1 MAARYCEVALPV
13 PLRSTFT
20 YAVPASLAGEALVG
34 RRMVVPFRN
43 RAMIG
48 VGVAESDL
56 PPDMARAKSSLKT
69 PVRSPAP
76 SPVKTTVREIAGVM
90 DTLPALPPKLIE
102 LGQWISRY
110 YLAPIGETFRA
121 MMPPEIE
128 LRHDREYWLTD
139 AGRAYLQE
147 LSSGEEMTEAEILE
161 RDLLRVFDAE
171 NGTAT
176 AARVPPGYDSRR
188 PLRKQQQIPRRPECG
203 LARDD
208 NIRQRQEQYA
218 ARMPFLRQGEPALQ
232 QDGKMLATAGKS
244 GGEAVLEKLVRRG
257 YLGAREVLRRRKTRT
272 QKIVAWNPVSAEPDA
287 PFATSLRTSRTD
299 RSSLSA
305 AEERIREFLTATR
318 GPVPIGLLM
327 KKAEASRAIV
337 ERLAKKGRLLIWE
350 EPLTAG
356 EDPWD
361 TDFVP
366 SANELNEE
374 QKVAL
379 EEIRGWLAASKF
391 TAGLLYG
398 VTGSG
403 KTEVYLGAIEAALA
417 RGKTAIVLV
426 PEIAL
431 TLWMSRLV
439 RARFGAGVAVLHSG
453 LPEIE
458 RAREWWRVRHG
469 EARVVAGTRSAVFAP
484 LENVGLIIVD
494 EEQESSYKQ
503 EETPRYNGRDVAVYR
518 ARLEGAVALLGSAT
532 PSIETYQNARAGKY
546 RLLTLSAR
554 VANRPM
560 ARVRIVDLREEFRA
574 RHKAAPV
581 SEALREALA
590 LRLDEGTQ
598 AMVLINRRGY
608 SWSLLCRS
616 CGAFVQCQNCSI
628 ALTYHKSRQ
637 RLECHYC
644 GYAERPMKQCP
655 KCRGEYMY
663 FVGDG
668 AERVEEYL
676 KETFPR
682 ARIARLD
689 RDTVR
694 TKREYQQVL
703 GAVAKGEIDILVG
716 TQMVAKGHDFER
728 VTLVGVVAADL
739 ALGLPDFRAAE
750 RTFQLLTQVA
760 GRAGRGAL
768 AGEVLVETYY
778 PEHYAIE
785 CAARQDYISFYEKE
799 AHFRRI
805 LHYPPFAAL
814 ANVVVRDRKIE
825 NAIRWSRALAGYFAP
840 FEKRGVKILGPAAA
854 PLARLRRDY
863 RFQFV
868 LKSPER
874 GALGKAL
881 AGCLDFSA
889 AKEIPA
895 AAVIV
900 DVDPASLS

>member
-1 MAARYCEVALPV
+1 MMAWSEGECAETWKAARGLIHYCAAMAARYCEVALPV

-20 YAVPASLAGEALVG
+20 YAVPASLDGEALVG

-48 VGVAESDL
+48 VGVAESDR
-56 PPDMARAKSSLKT
+56 PPDLASAKSAAKSNPKT
-69 PVRSPAP
+69 TVQ
-76 SPVKTTVREIAGVM
+76 SPVKTTIREISGLM

-102 LGQWISRY
+102 LGQWMSRY

-121 MMPPEIE
+121 MLPPEIE

-139 AGRAYLQE
+139 AGRAYLEE
-147 LSSGEEMTEAEILE
+147 LSSGEELTEEE
-161 RDLLRVFDAE
+161 TREQELLRRFDSE
-171 NGTAT
+171 EE
-176 AARVPPGYDSRR
+176 AAGSARTRR
-188 PLRKQQQIPRRPECG
+188 H
-203 LARDD
+203 
-208 NIRQRQEQYA
+208 
-218 ARMPFLRQGEPALQ
+218 
-232 QDGKMLATAGKS
+232 S
-244 GGEAVLEKLVRRG
+244 GGEAAVEKLVRRG
-257 YLGAREVLRRRKTRT
+257 YLGAREVLRQRKTRT
-272 QKIVAWNPVSAEPDA
+272 QKIVAWNSASAEP
-287 PFATSLRTSRTD
+287 ATASVG
-299 RSSLSA
+299 
-305 AEERIREFLTATR
+305 EERIREFLTATR
-318 GPVPIGLLM
+318 GPVPMGLLM
-327 KKAEASRAIV
+327 KKAEASRATI

-350 EPLTAG
+350 EPLTVG

-366 SANELNEE
+366 PANELNDE
-374 QKVAL
+374 QKEGL
-379 EEIRGWLAASKF
+379 EEIRGWLAFDSPIQGGKF
-391 TAGLLYG
+391 TAGLLHG

-417 RGKTAIVLV
+417 RGKTAMVLV

-453 LPEIE
+453 LPESE

-546 RLLTLSAR
+546 RLLTLTAR

-581 SEALREALA
+581 SEALRAALA

-616 CGAFVQCQNCSI
+616 CGAFVECQNCSI
-628 ALTYHKSRQ
+628 ALTYHKSRGC
-637 RLECHYC
+637 LECHYC
-644 GYAERPMKQCP
+644 SYGVRPAKQCP
-655 KCRGEYMY
+655 KCRSEYMY

-676 KETFPR
+676 HETFPQ

-703 GAVAKGEIDILVG
+703 GAFAKGEIDILVG

-739 ALGLPDFRAAE
+739 ALGRPDFRAAE